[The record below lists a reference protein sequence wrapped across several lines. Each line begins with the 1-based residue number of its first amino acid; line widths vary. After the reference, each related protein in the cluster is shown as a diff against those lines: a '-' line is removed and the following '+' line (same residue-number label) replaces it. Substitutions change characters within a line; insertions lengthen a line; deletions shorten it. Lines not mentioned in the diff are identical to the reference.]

1 MHNVR
6 TKPTFVKRGNMTMLM
21 IISIA
26 VVLVMASLVAYLAVL
41 SRDQLS
47 IKDHVIQYAE
57 IDASSAAISHTMSN
71 QIKEDLNNMYPNL
84 DLPPEPDV
92 EPVIL
97 NQNDFINAYNN
108 AWQHMVK
115 AVSVANIE
123 NVVITYNANTE
134 IYVHDSGNQ
143 HYGSCVITVEY
154 DDLTVNYAFFLEE
167 TNRDGFEKGD
177 FISLWIN

>member
-1 MHNVR
+1 
-6 TKPTFVKRGNMTMLM
+6 MLM

-41 SRDQLS
+41 SKDQLT
-47 IKDHVIQYAE
+47 IKDYVVQYAE

-71 QIKEDLNNMYPNL
+71 QIKEDLNSMYPGL
-84 DLPPEPDV
+84 DLPLEPDG
-92 EPVIL
+92 EPVVL

-115 AVSVANIE
+115 AVTVANVK
-123 NVVITYNANTE
+123 NVTVLYNANAE
-134 IYVHDSGNQ
+134 IYIHDSGNQ

-154 DDLTVNYAFFLEE
+154 DNSTINYAFFLED

-177 FISLWIN
+177 FISLWIS